1 MKTAV
6 EWLISQLNKEGFAQV
21 VTDEE
26 IAQALA
32 MEKEQIGDA
41 YDCGWYD
48 GSQENPENR
57 VYKDYYEE
65 TFKLKKAEQYSKEEC
80 LNMIAKYIEDNLD
93 PSTHGNIEN
102 INEWYIKNNNK

>member
-6 EWLISQLNKEGFAQV
+6 EWIVENVIISAPLNWDTTILEQAKE
-21 VTDEE
+21 
-26 IAQALA
+26 
-32 MEKEQIGDA
+32 MEKEQIDDA

>member
-6 EWLISQLNKEGFAQV
+6 EWIVENVIISAPLNWDTTILEQAKE
-21 VTDEE
+21 
-26 IAQALA
+26 